1 MPYKWIQTIEQA
13 KFTNSFIATP
23 LEKETE
29 KQIDTWKSLIVSDK
43 TDKLKQV

>member
-1 MPYKWIQTIEQA
+1 MQTTEQA
-13 KFTNSFIATP
+13 KFTNSLVGRP

-29 KQIDTWKSLIVSDK
+29 KEIDTWKSLIVSDK